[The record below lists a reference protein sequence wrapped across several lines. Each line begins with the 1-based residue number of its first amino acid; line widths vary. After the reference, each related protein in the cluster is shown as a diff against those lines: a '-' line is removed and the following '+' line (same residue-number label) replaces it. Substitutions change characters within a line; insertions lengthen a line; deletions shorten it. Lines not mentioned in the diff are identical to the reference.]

1 MKRFTLAIALLMSA
15 PLLAQPFEEA
25 KSKIDG
31 AQAGVDAA
39 NARIEELNNAV
50 DAAHRHTQDIA
61 GKQEHLD
68 VMESKKAAVRSKISA
83 HNQALKSLR
92 SAEAKLQEAISEV
105 GREYDVREEGG
116 KYTCSKP
123 VQQDLAP
130 VESPVP
136 ARSYASRNTSYA
148 SQEMAPVESSFP
160 ARSYASRGTRSYGAR
175 RMGMRSY

>member
-31 AQAGVDAA
+31 AQARVDAA
-39 NARIEELNNAV
+39 NARIEQLNNDV
-50 DAAHRHTQDIA
+50 DSAHRQTQDIA

-68 VMESKKAAVRSKISA
+68 VMESKKQAVRSKISA
-83 HNQALKSLR
+83 HNQARKALR
-92 SAEAKLQEAISEV
+92 SAEAGLQETISEV

-130 VESPVP
+130 IESPVP
-136 ARSYASRNTSYA
+136 TRSYAS
-148 SQEMAPVESSFP
+148 Q
-160 ARSYASRGTRSYGAR
+160 RSYAPRRTVRS
-175 RMGMRSY
+175 